1 MTGIVADRVH
11 MEVVWRIV
19 GRDTV
24 EVEVGVGVEV
34 GTVWVG
40 FGPVRIGVDIAYWWL
55 LGFLERYYLLNT
67 KYFELVDLNS
77 QFWLFEFILIVVEN
91 GEN

>member
-1 MTGIVADRVH
+1 M
-11 MEVVWRIV
+11 
-19 GRDTV
+19 
-24 EVEVGVGVEV
+24 VGVEV

-40 FGPVRIGVDIAYWWL
+40 FGPVRIGVGIAYWQL

-77 QFWLFEFILIVVEN
+77 QF
-91 GEN
+91 